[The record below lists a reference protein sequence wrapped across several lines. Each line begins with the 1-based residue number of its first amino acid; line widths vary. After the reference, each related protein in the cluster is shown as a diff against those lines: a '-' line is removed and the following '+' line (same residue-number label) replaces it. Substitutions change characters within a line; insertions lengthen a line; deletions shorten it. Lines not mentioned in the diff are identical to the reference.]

1 MTKYLEMN
9 TKSLLTNPSLIFWSI
24 LFIEFWVFMWAYVF
38 GGNSGIPPMEEA
50 VRAYTAM
57 GYGNLLMLSLSGAC
71 TTIAN
76 SLLYSSRSVRFI
88 TKYTKLSP
96 SRFLLENLLS
106 SLAVLLT
113 ISGIMF
119 TSVFLVFSSKFGMF
133 LIPANPGGL
142 VFGTFIGTLFIY
154 ALSLFLNFIIVVIR
168 APKSAS
174 FLVSFLSLILGY
186 TAYMALWVDF
196 GAASYILPFNCIVSV
211 CYYFFTGRSPPTGD
225 FFGQHKGILVD
236 VNMALAS
243 LLAWAAMLII
253 LDTVLL
259 KKMRGIGVEEMRIT

>member
-9 TKSLLTNPSLIFWSI
+9 AKSLLTNPSLFFWSI

-38 GGNSGIPPMEEA
+38 GGSSGIPPMEEA

-96 SRFLLENLLS
+96 TRFLIENLLS
-106 SLAVLLT
+106 SLAVLLV

-119 TSVFLVFSSKFGMF
+119 MSVFFVFSSKFGLF
-133 LIPANPGGL
+133 PLPVNPAGL
-142 VFGTFIGTLFIY
+142 AIGTFIGTLFIY
-154 ALSLFLNFIIVVIR
+154 ALSLFLNFIIIVLK

-174 FLVSFLSLILGY
+174 FLISFLSLILGY

-196 GAASYILPFNCIVSV
+196 GVASYILPFNCIVSV
-211 CYYFFTGRSPPTGD
+211 CYYFFTGQSPPTGNY
-225 FFGQHKGILVD
+225 FTQHTGTLVD
-236 VNMALAS
+236 ANLALAS
-243 LLAWAAMLII
+243 LMIWVIMLII
-253 LDTVLL
+253 LDVVLL
-259 KKMRGIGVEEMRIT
+259 KKMRGIGLEEMRIV